1 MTRLEIEAFLMIVK
15 MGSISQAAQKLFIT
29 QPALSRRV
37 AILEKELGYEVFIR
51 SKGIRN
57 VELTPAGQAFIPIAG
72 RWMRIYQ
79 EALSL
84 QEVNKQTP
92 LRLGAVSSVGTYIL
106 PTVLQQYKQRQE
118 GSRLEY
124 RDYRSREAYE
134 AIENGAVDL
143 ALITDVTYDKTVQAI
158 PLFQEKM
165 VLLTEKNNPLSKSI
179 SAEDLAAEQEVRL
192 PWYPEY
198 ELWHDHLFGS
208 KALNS
213 VFMDQ
218 MYMLEYFLLTA
229 GAWAIVPATAAIS
242 LQKRLPVKAVEL
254 KDGPPPRFVYCLST
268 YKSLGPQQLLFF
280 TLLKKYLS
288 KVRGVT
294 VLKDIFQTG
303 IKA

>member
-1 MTRLEIEAFLMIVK
+1 
-15 MGSISQAAQKLFIT
+15 
-29 QPALSRRV
+29 
-37 AILEKELGYEVFIR
+37 
-51 SKGIRN
+51 
-57 VELTPAGQAFIPIAG
+57 
-72 RWMRIYQ
+72 
-79 EALSL
+79 
-84 QEVNKQTP
+84 
-92 LRLGAVSSVGTYIL
+92 
-106 PTVLQQYKQRQE
+106 
-118 GSRLEY
+118 
-124 RDYRSREAYE
+124 
-134 AIENGAVDL
+134 
-143 ALITDVTYDKTVQAI
+143 
-158 PLFQEKM
+158 
-165 VLLTEKNNPLSKSI
+165 
-179 SAEDLAAEQEVRL
+179 VRL